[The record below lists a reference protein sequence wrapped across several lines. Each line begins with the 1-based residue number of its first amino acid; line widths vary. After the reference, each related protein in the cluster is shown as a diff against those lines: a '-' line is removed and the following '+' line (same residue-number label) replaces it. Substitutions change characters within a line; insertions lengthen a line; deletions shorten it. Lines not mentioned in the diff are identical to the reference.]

1 VKHVKLAFLVSLLPS
16 FVQAEQTSV
25 LGKAGDIEITS
36 QELRESIAGMESGSS
51 ADLTKDAEALSQ
63 YARALLVRRL
73 VLREALEKKW
83 DQEPAVIT
91 KLVRAR
97 EAALAESYLDAASAT
112 EKSYPTEAQVKE
124 AYDVNRAKFVIP
136 KSFRLAQIYIN
147 TATGPENATAKA
159 KLATIQKQLAAKG
172 ADFEVIAKSSSDDPA
187 SAAQGGEIGWLTED
201 QIQPEIRLKLPKL
214 TLNKISDPILL
225 KDGWHILKVL
235 DIREARTP
243 TLDEIRDNLVT
254 NLKAEQSRINRQQF
268 IAELLKKHPLAIN
281 EIELTKLL
289 QQP

>member
-1 VKHVKLAFLVSLLPS
+1 MKHFILAFSVCLSPSLLH
-16 FVQAEQTSV
+16 AEAAPV

-36 QELRESIAGMESGSS
+36 QELRESIAGIENGGNPN
-51 ADLTKDAEALSQ
+51 LTKDTAALSQ
-63 YARALLVRRL
+63 YTRALLVQRL
-73 VLREALEKKW
+73 VLRQALEKRW
-83 DQEPAVIT
+83 DQEPAVIA

-97 EAALAESYLDAASAT
+97 EATLAESYLEAASVP
-112 EKSYPTEAQVKE
+112 EKSYPTEAQLKE
-124 AYDVNRAKFVIP
+124 AYDANRAQFVIP

-147 TATGPENATAKA
+147 TASGSEDSAAKA
-159 KLATIQKQLAAKG
+159 KLAAIQKQLSAKG
-172 ADFEVIAKSSSDDPA
+172 SDFPAIAKGSSDDPA

-201 QIQPEIRLKLPKL
+201 QIQPEIRMKLPKL
-214 TLNKISDPILL
+214 TLNMVSEPILL

>member
-1 VKHVKLAFLVSLLPS
+1 VKHIKLAFLLSLLPS
-16 FVQAEQTSV
+16 FVQAEETSV

-51 ADLTKDAEALSQ
+51 ADLTKDAAALSQ

-83 DQEPAVIT
+83 DQEPAVIA

-124 AYDVNRAKFVIP
+124 AYDANRAKFVIP
-136 KSFRLAQIYIN
+136 KSFRLSQIYIN
-147 TATGPENATAKA
+147 TATGPEDAAAKA
-159 KLATIQKQLAAKG
+159 KLAAIQKQLATKG
-172 ADFEVIAKSSSDDPA
+172 ADFAVIAKSSSDDPA

-201 QIQPEIRLKLPKL
+201 QIQPEIRIKLPKL
-214 TLNKISDPILL
+214 TLNMISDPILL

>member
-1 VKHVKLAFLVSLLPS
+1 VKHIQLAFLVSLLPS
-16 FVQAEQTSV
+16 FLVAEPAPV

-36 QELRESIAGMESGSS
+36 QELRESIAGIGSDS
-51 ADLTKDAEALSQ
+51 SDNPTKDAATLSQ

-73 VLREALEKKW
+73 VLREAIEKKW
-83 DQEPAVIT
+83 DQEPAVIA

-97 EAALAESYLDAASAT
+97 EATLAESYLEAASAT
-112 EKSYPTEAQVKE
+112 EKSFPTEVQLKE
-124 AYDVNRAKFVIP
+124 AYDANRENLVIP

-147 TATGPENATAKA
+147 TATGSDDAPAKA
-159 KLATIQKQLAAKG
+159 KLAAIQKQLAAKG

-187 SAAQGGEIGWLTED
+187 SAAQGGEIGWLTEE

-214 TLNKISDPILL
+214 TLNMISDPILL

-243 TLDEIRDNLVT
+243 TLDEIRDNFVT

>member
-1 VKHVKLAFLVSLLPS
+1 MKHIQLAFLVSFLPS
-16 FVQAEQTSV
+16 FVQAEQSSV

-51 ADLTKDAEALSQ
+51 ADLTKDAAALSQ

-83 DQEPAVIT
+83 DQEPAVIA

-124 AYDVNRAKFVIP
+124 AYDANRAKFVIP
-136 KSFRLAQIYIN
+136 KSFRLAQIYIS

-159 KLATIQKQLAAKG
+159 KLAMRAYQ
-172 ADFEVIAKSSSDDPA
+172 
-187 SAAQGGEIGWLTED
+187 
-201 QIQPEIRLKLPKL
+201 
-214 TLNKISDPILL
+214 
-225 KDGWHILKVL
+225 
-235 DIREARTP
+235 
-243 TLDEIRDNLVT
+243 
-254 NLKAEQSRINRQQF
+254 
-268 IAELLKKHPLAIN
+268 
-281 EIELTKLL
+281 
-289 QQP
+289 

>member
-1 VKHVKLAFLVSLLPS
+1 MNYIQLAFLLSLLPS

-36 QELRESIAGMESGSS
+36 QELRESIAGMESGNSM
-51 ADLTKDAEALSQ
+51 DLTKDAEALSQ

-83 DQEPAVIT
+83 DQEPAVIA

-124 AYDVNRAKFVIP
+124 AYDANRAKFVIP

-147 TATGPENATAKA
+147 TATGPEDAAAKA
-159 KLATIQKQLAAKG
+159 KLAAIQKQLAAKG
-172 ADFEVIAKSSSDDPA
+172 ADFAVIAKSSSDDPA
-187 SAAQGGEIGWLTED
+187 SAAQGGEIGWLTEE